1 MLAKRMRNFS
11 GSPTSALIAR
21 VAELRA
27 EGKNIISLNV
37 GEPDFGTP
45 DYIKVAGIK
54 AIVDNFTKYTA
65 GTGIIDLR
73 KAISAKLKADNGV
86 EYETN
91 EICVTVGAKQAIFN
105 AVMAIAG
112 EGDEVILPIP
122 CWVSYTEIIKLAGA
136 TPVFVQVK
144 NDEGF
149 ALDLE
154 AIEAAITPKTRGI
167 IICTPNNPTGAV
179 YTEESLRKLA
189 ELAVKHDFYVISDE
203 IYEKLIYDGEKHF
216 SLASIS
222 QEVKEHTV
230 TINGCSKAYAM
241 TGWRLGYLAA
251 TKEFVSGIGKIQSQT
266 TSAASAIS
274 QKAAVAALTGPQH
287 DLAVMVAEFD
297 KRRKYVMERLNAIK
311 GVSCSMPKGA
321 FYILPDISFYLGSTS
336 DEGIKINDAK
346 DFAKFVLEKE
356 QVALVPG
363 EAFNIEGRIRIS
375 YSNSMENL
383 CEAINRLEHAFSLLR
398 A

>member
-1 MLAKRMRNFS
+1 MLAKRMSNFS

-136 TPVFVQVK
+136 TPVFVKVK

-189 ELAVKHDFYVISDE
+189 ELAVKH
-203 IYEKLIYDGEKHF
+203 
-216 SLASIS
+216 
-222 QEVKEHTV
+222 
-230 TINGCSKAYAM
+230 
-241 TGWRLGYLAA
+241 
-251 TKEFVSGIGKIQSQT
+251 
-266 TSAASAIS
+266 
-274 QKAAVAALTGPQH
+274 
-287 DLAVMVAEFD
+287 
-297 KRRKYVMERLNAIK
+297 
-311 GVSCSMPKGA
+311 
-321 FYILPDISFYLGSTS
+321 
-336 DEGIKINDAK
+336 AK
-346 DFAKFVLEKE
+346 K
-356 QVALVPG
+356 
-363 EAFNIEGRIRIS
+363 
-375 YSNSMENL
+375 
-383 CEAINRLEHAFSLLR
+383 C
-398 A
+398 